1 MSSSI
6 NNQSAETAIAN
17 GMTFKIS
24 DINIMAPK
32 LNKSGGKSAN
42 IIYIPSKKGLY
53 VNMQVPILTWGASM
67 FKDPQSGKETY
78 DLALQFPRKDYSSP
92 ETDVLLAN
100 FQELERYIKA
110 EAVKNCMAWF
120 NKKMTPELV
129 DAAWTPMLKYSK
141 DPNTG
146 EPDMTKSPTLK
157 IKLPKYDG
165 KPFDCE
171 IYDPAGTML
180 FPDAQSDASPMELIP
195 KGINIVAIIQCG
207 GLWFANKA
215 FGVTWRL
222 FQAVVQPKPSM
233 KGRCLIS
240 ISPDTKAAMAAA
252 TSAAAANEVGLV
264 IEDDSDAEEEEAPAP
279 VVAAPVVVAPVVKAA
294 PVVVAPVVVVAPAP
308 VLSTP
313 AAFEGAPAPVAAAE
327 PAVVKK
333 KIVRKKE

>member
-1 MSSSI
+1 MSSS
-6 NNQSAETAIAN
+6 NNQSAETSIAN

-53 VNMQVPILTWGASM
+53 VNMQVPILTWGASC

-78 DLALQFPRKDYSSP
+78 DLALQFPRKDFSTP

-180 FPDAQSDASPMELIP
+180 FPDAQSDASPLELIP

-240 ISPDTKAAMAAA
+240 ISPDTKAAMVAA

-264 IEDDSDAEEEEAPAP
+264 IEDDSDAEEEEVSAP
-279 VVAAPVVVAPVVKAA
+279 VVAAPVPAPVAVVVAPV
-294 PVVVAPVVVVAPAP
+294 PVVVAPVVVAAPA
-308 VLSTP
+308 
-313 AAFEGAPAPVAAAE
+313 AAAPAE
-327 PAVVKK
+327 PAAVKK

>member
-1 MSSSI
+1 MSSS

-53 VNMQVPILTWGASM
+53 VNMQVPILTWGASC

-78 DLALQFPRKDYSSP
+78 DLALQFPRKDFSTP

-264 IEDDSDAEEEEAPAP
+264 IEDDSDAEEEEEAPAP
-279 VVAAPVVVAPVVKAA
+279 TPVVVKAA
-294 PVVVAPVVVVAPAP
+294 PVVKAPVVEAPVVVEAPAP
-308 VLSTP
+308 V
-313 AAFEGAPAPVAAAE
+313 AVVVAAPAPVAAAE

>member
-1 MSSSI
+1 MSSS
-6 NNQSAETAIAN
+6 NNQSAETSIAN

-53 VNMQVPILTWGASM
+53 VNMQVPILTWGASC

-78 DLALQFPRKDYSSP
+78 DLALQFPRKDFSTP

-180 FPDAQSDASPMELIP
+180 FPDAQSDASPLELIP

-240 ISPDTKAAMAAA
+240 ISPDTKAAMVAA
-252 TSAAAANEVGLV
+252 TTAAAANEVGLV
-264 IEDDSDAEEEEAPAP
+264 IEDDSDAEEEEVSAPVVAAPVPVVAPAPAP
-279 VVAAPVVVAPVVKAA
+279 VVAAPVVVA
-294 PVVVAPVVVVAPAP
+294 APAP
-308 VLSTP
+308 
-313 AAFEGAPAPVAAAE
+313 AAAE
-327 PAVVKK
+327 AAVVKK

>member
-53 VNMQVPILTWGASM
+53 VNMQVPILTWGASC

>member
-313 AAFEGAPAPVAAAE
+313 AAFEGAAPVAAAE